1 MLKQKRLTLAVVFGG
16 GVLLGVALA
25 VLWASTRPDA
35 SWATLARVAIALLV
49 FAIPLGYLIWMVAG
63 AVQSVRPRERT
74 EDELAIYR
82 GASRVRHVLVSAGG
96 GRHAQLG
103 LRLAAQLAGN
113 GHGVT
118 LLRVI
123 PPEKEEQKQNE
134 MAALRRMALAI
145 LGADCPVEVKVM
157 ASPSVVDA
165 VLEEAN
171 KGYDLL
177 VIGAAE
183 EWGLHHWIV
192 GTIPDVIAERAPCP
206 VMMVRATMS

>member
-63 AVQSVRPRERT
+63 AVQSVRPRERA
-74 EDELAIYR
+74 EDEPAIYH
-82 GASRVRHVLVSAGG
+82 GGTRVHHVLVSAGG
-96 GRHAQLG
+96 GQHAQLG
-103 LRLAAQLAGN
+103 LRLAAQLVGN

-118 LLRVI
+118 LFRVV
-123 PPEKEEQKQNE
+123 PPGKEAETESETAVLQ
-134 MAALRRMALAI
+134 RMALAI
-145 LGADCPVEVKVM
+145 LGADCHVAVKVA

-165 VLEEAN
+165 VLEEAS

-192 GTIPDVIAERAPCP
+192 GTIPDAIAERAPCP
-206 VMMVRATMS
+206 VMMVRAMPC

>member
-1 MLKQKRLTLAVVFGG
+1 MLKQKRLTLAAAFVG

-25 VLWASTRPDA
+25 VLWASVRLDA
-35 SWATLARVAIALLV
+35 SWATLARMGIALLV
-49 FAIPLGYLIWMVAG
+49 FAIPLGYLIWMVTG
-63 AVQSVRPRERT
+63 AVQSMRPRERG
-74 EDELAIYR
+74 EDEPAIYL
-82 GASRVRHVLVSAGG
+82 GTGRVRRVLVSAGG

-103 LRLAAQLAGN
+103 LQLAAQLVGN

-118 LLRVI
+118 LFRVV
-123 PPEKEEQKQNE
+123 PPEKEGERE
-134 MAALRRMALAI
+134 GEVAALQRMAIAI
-145 LGADCPVEVKVM
+145 LGGDCHVEAKVA

-171 KGYDLL
+171 RGYDLL

-192 GTIPDVIAERAPCP
+192 GTIPEVIAERAPCP
-206 VMMVRATMS
+206 VMLVRATTG